1 MRLTPGHGSRRLNS
15 VNPLDPFD
23 CGDLEGRL
31 ARAGRRFATAGRP
44 LTLRQTPLTP
54 PSLVAYL
61 DGAGWSRFAETIVMT
76 GEIPPHE
83 AGETVEHLPLRDL
96 ARFAEA
102 RLAIS
107 GEPPESA
114 STLLSILE
122 AIKPECGLFLF
133 EERGFGPT
141 AVAMAV
147 HDSDLLGINQVAV
160 HAQRRRAGLGTALLS
175 ACLRWGR
182 LKGARQAWLAVEAA
196 NAPARAL
203 YERLRLPRNLSLCL
217 PPAEG
222 PLMSPP
228 REFRILVVAAC
239 ALIDG
244 DGRVLIA
251 QRPEGKPMAGLWEFP
266 AARSRPAKRRNR
278 R

>member
-1 MRLTPGHGSRRLNS
+1 MPGQAAAPTLPAVRRLEAVGFRAWPAADIHYDGSWLVRLTPGHGSRRLNS

-203 YERLRLPRNLSLCL
+203 YE
-217 PPAEG
+217 G
-222 PLMSPP
+222 FGF
-228 REFRILVVAAC
+228 RETYRYVYRQPK
-239 ALIDG
+239 DH
-244 DGRVLIA
+244 
-251 QRPEGKPMAGLWEFP
+251 P
-266 AARSRPAKRRNR
+266 
-278 R
+278 